1 MDMYAGLD
9 GLRAIAFLMVFLL
22 HADNFGIGWAGVQ
35 LFFVLSGFLITG
47 ILLDLKKK
55 FSRKDYFIKFYGRR
69 FLRIFPLYYFY
80 LFAML
85 ALTFGLENL
94 NFAVPQME
102 LFHAQFPFAVSYIY
116 NFFWMT
122 STNLSIFLSHFWS
135 LCIEEQFYIVWPLLI
150 FLVPEKQ
157 MKTLFLAAIAG
168 GLLFRLGFTI
178 AYQIHP
184 FSFVMRGAWYGIYA
198 LPFSHIDAFG
208 LGAYLSK
215 YQIPKADKQL
225 AVFMILVP
233 LAGYLSQFL
242 STGSIGSVDAF
253 GYPFFMKDGFQF
265 IWGYSLLDYL
275 FVLIISAVIRG
286 GAFWEFLSWKPLA
299 FLGKIS
305 YGLYVYHLAVT
316 WFVPR
321 LLTGILTGQSLW
333 TKILLTVVEFFVT
346 LLISVLSY
354 FLLEKPVLS
363 LKDQFFAVRNG
374 NAASIS
380 KRS

>member
-1 MDMYAGLD
+1 MYAGLD
-9 GLRAIAFLMVFLL
+9 GLRAIAFLMVFFL
-22 HADNFGIGWAGVQ
+22 HSDNLGIGWAGVQ

-47 ILLDLKKK
+47 ILLDLKKN
-55 FSRKDYFIKFYGRR
+55 FSRKDYFLKFYGRR

-85 ALTFGLENL
+85 ALTFVLEYL
-94 NFAVPQME
+94 NFATPQME
-102 LFHAQFPFAVSYIY
+102 IYRAQFPYAVSYIY

-150 FLVPEKQ
+150 FLVPEKHL
-157 MKTLFLAAIAG
+157 KSLFLAAIAG

-184 FSFVMRGAWYGIYA
+184 FPFVMRGAWYGIYP
-198 LPFSHIDAFG
+198 LPFSNLDAFG
-208 LGAYLSK
+208 LGAYLSR

-225 AVFMILVP
+225 VLFIFVVP
-233 LAGYLSQFL
+233 LAGYLSQYV
-242 STGSIGSVDAF
+242 STGSIGGLDNL
-253 GYPFFMKDGFQF
+253 GYPFFMKSGFQF
-265 IWGYSLLDYL
+265 IWGYTLLDYL
-275 FVLIISAVIRG
+275 FALIISAVIRG
-286 GAFWEFLSWKPLA
+286 GAFWQFLNWKPLA

-305 YGLYVYHLAVT
+305 YGLYVYHLAIT

-321 LLTGILTGQSLW
+321 LLGSILTGQSLLSQA
-333 TKILLTVVEFFVT
+333 LLTIIEFSVT

-354 FLLEKPVLS
+354 FLLEKPILG
-363 LKDQFFAVRNG
+363 LKDTLFAVRSR
-374 NAASIS
+374 NAA
-380 KRS
+380 KV

>member
-1 MDMYAGLD
+1 MYAGLD

-22 HADNFGIGWAGVQ
+22 HADNLGIGWAGVQ

-47 ILLDLKKK
+47 ILLDMKKN
-55 FSRKDYFIKFYGRR
+55 FPRKDYFVKFYGRR

-85 ALTFGLENL
+85 ALTFGLENSG
-94 NFAVPQME
+94 FAIPQME
-102 LFHAQFPFAVSYIY
+102 LFRAQFPFAVSYIY

-122 STNLSIFLSHFWS
+122 STNLSNFLSHFWS

-150 FLVPEKQ
+150 FLVPERQLKN
-157 MKTLFLAAIAG
+157 LFVAAIAG
-168 GLLFRLGFTI
+168 GLLFRLGFTLT
-178 AYQIHP
+178 YQIHP

-208 LGAYLSK
+208 FGAYISRF
-215 YQIPKADKQL
+215 QIPKADKQL
-225 AVFMILVP
+225 AILIILVP
-233 LAGYLSQFL
+233 LVGYISQFL
-242 STGSIGSVDAF
+242 STGSMGSVDAF
-253 GYPFFMKDGFQF
+253 GYPFFMKNGFQYV
-265 IWGYSLLDYL
+265 WGYSLLDYL
-275 FVLIISAVIRG
+275 FVLVISAVIRG
-286 GAFWEFLSWKPLA
+286 GGFWRLLSWKPLA

-305 YGLYVYHLAVT
+305 YGLYVYHLAVV

-321 LLTGILTGQSLW
+321 LLTGILTGQSLL
-333 TKILLTVVEFFVT
+333 TKTVLTVIEFCIT
-346 LLISVLSY
+346 LLVSVLSY

-363 LKDQFFAVRNG
+363 LKDRFFAVHDHNT
-374 NAASIS
+374 ASIP

>member
-1 MDMYAGLD
+1 
-9 GLRAIAFLMVFLL
+9 
-22 HADNFGIGWAGVQ
+22 
-35 LFFVLSGFLITG
+35 
-47 ILLDLKKK
+47 
-55 FSRKDYFIKFYGRR
+55 
-69 FLRIFPLYYFY
+69 
-80 LFAML
+80 
-85 ALTFGLENL
+85 
-94 NFAVPQME
+94 ME

-135 LCIEEQFYIVWPLLI
+135 LCIEEQFYIFWPLLI
-150 FLVPEKQ
+150 FLVPENWL
-157 MKTLFLAAIAG
+157 KTLFLAAIAG

-184 FSFVMRGAWYGIYA
+184 FSFVMRGDWYGIYA

-208 LGAYLSK
+208 LGAYLSR

-225 AVFMILVP
+225 AVFIVLVP
-233 LAGYLSQFL
+233 VVGYLSQFL

-253 GYPFFMKDGFQF
+253 GYPFFMRSGFQF
-265 IWGYSLLDYL
+265 VWGYSLLDYL

-286 GAFWEFLSWKPLA
+286 GAFWKFLSWKPLA

-305 YGLYVYHLAVT
+305 YGLYVYHLAVV

-321 LLTGILTGQSLW
+321 LFGGILTGQSFL
-333 TKILLTVVEFFVT
+333 TTFLLTIIEFCIT

-363 LKDQFFAVRNG
+363 LKDRFFAMRSHDTVEV
-374 NAASIS
+374 S
-380 KRS
+380 KN